1 MFRLPCLASLPF
13 SSLFFSCSGFEA
25 SGGAGWPPAPTGG
38 GGSGGIEEPHLLEAY
53 LKPHLT
59 LWSWTFLNLSFSFN
73 IWQENWHFLLM
84 YGLPFLTV
92 WTWVVA
98 EVFPCIE
105 HFVLPVGTVCQ
116 KNYSIYFC
124 AIAQWTSAGL
134 ILPDLPC
141 IRKYFLDYLL
151 CLVIIVHRAGLHSIQ
166 CIAFAAISF
175 M

>member
-1 MFRLPCLASLPF
+1 MIFCRANVSSSLLGF
-13 SSLFFSCSGFEA
+13 SSLLIPFFFSCSGFEA

-116 KNYSIYFC
+116 KNYSIYFLC
-124 AIAQWTSAGL
+124 YCSVDKCRTDIAWFTL
-134 ILPDLPC
+134 
-141 IRKYFLDYLL
+141 Y
-151 CLVIIVHRAGLHSIQ
+151 
-166 CIAFAAISF
+166 
-175 M
+175 